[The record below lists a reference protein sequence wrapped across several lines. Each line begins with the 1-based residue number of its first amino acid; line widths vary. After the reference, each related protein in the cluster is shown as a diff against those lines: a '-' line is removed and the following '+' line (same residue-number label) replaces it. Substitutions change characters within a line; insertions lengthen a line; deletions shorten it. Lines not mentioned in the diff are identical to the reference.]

1 MFCITPRRLLAALV
15 LCLSA
20 CAAHALE
27 LKPDGQ
33 SYEQRVWSRVDG
45 APQQAYSL
53 AQDDD
58 GMLFFATPTGLYSFD
73 GVRFRQLS
81 KLYGH
86 ALPSSSISY
95 VKYIPG
101 GLALGYHFGGLS
113 IFTRKEVTHYVAGKD
128 FPRGTIMAIAV
139 DPHGVLH
146 ATTSEGLVRLEH
158 GKWQRV
164 GQDSLPPG
172 RIFMIG
178 FAGDGALWAAM
189 NDGYYVRAAGDTAFA
204 RSSIGDT
211 RVAQS
216 GFGAVAAAAPAIE
229 VLDAAAASATP
240 AQLQGTMYAGPDGSY
255 WGSGPEG
262 FVRMVKTPDGALSG
276 AELFP
281 YRAGD
286 GLGMLRA
293 MVDREGNLW
302 MTTMDNVMRFRK
314 HRLQRIDI
322 DGTAYWFTQRGLG
335 DEMWT
340 GSASR
345 PMSRIRADGSV
356 VTETIKGPTAILR
369 ANAQHAW
376 VAGEGGMAEYQGAAV
391 QQWDFP
397 AQLGKRYEVQALAL
411 EPGGRLLA
419 SFVRN
424 GLWTFAQ
431 GVWNKDQR
439 LASLADANPISMLTD
454 AAGATWVGLTNSR
467 VVKLTQTAAEVLP
480 PSANLQ
486 VGNVLSM
493 VDLGG
498 RLLVGGDDGLA
509 WIQGGKAWPLR
520 LAQAPDIR
528 RVTGM
533 VQDQQGS
540 LWIHSSDGLYRVSAQ
555 ELQRFWSAPQQA
567 CAGELFN
574 FEDGIRGLGAQVRPL
589 PSLALG
595 ADGRV
600 YYATTSQTGW
610 IDPRTLRR
618 NPLPP
623 TVLIESLGVGEQ
635 SYAAT
640 NGLLLPERTTA
651 IDLAFTATALSIPGR
666 VRLKYRLDGVDS
678 DWREASRDRHV
689 QYTNLAPGP
698 YRFRVIAANEDG
710 VWNMQGA
717 QFEFRIKAAFWQT
730 MWFRVLCVLA
740 VFLIAVLCYRW
751 RIAVVRRRAE
761 AHAATRHEAT
771 LQERTRIARTLHD
784 NLLQAAQALLL
795 RFQTVQTRLAPQPEM
810 QAMLDKVIDYA
821 EKLVESTRDEV
832 MGLRSEPPCEE
843 IIAALHSAVA
853 SAAPGREG
861 LLHHETAGEPRPLR
875 SDAAVEI
882 LYVLREAVLNSVLHA
897 DATRI
902 DVLLRFNPDGF
913 EGQVQDDGIG
923 ISADMARDGR
933 AGHWGLAGMRER
945 VARLG
950 GQIDIVTGASGG
962 CTVRF
967 TLPAHAAYQA

>member
-1 MFCITPRRLLAALV
+1 MFCTIPRRLLAALV
-15 LCLSA
+15 LCLSV
-20 CAAHALE
+20 CAAHALQ
-27 LKPDGQ
+27 LTPDGR
-33 SYEQRVWSRVDG
+33 SYEQRVWGRVDG

-73 GVRFRQLS
+73 GVHFRQL
-81 KLYGH
+81 KQLYGH

-95 VKYIPG
+95 VRYIPG

-113 IFTRKEVTHYVAGKD
+113 LFTRKDVTHYVAGKN
-128 FPRGTIMAIAV
+128 FPRGTIMAIAA

-158 GKWQRV
+158 GKWLRI

-172 RIFMIG
+172 RIFMLG
-178 FAGDGALWAAM
+178 FGADGALWAAM
-189 NDGYYVRAAGDTAFA
+189 NDGYYVRAAGATTFA
-204 RSSIGDT
+204 RSSMGDA

-216 GFGAVAAAAPAIE
+216 GFGAVANAAPSVE
-229 VLDAAAASATP
+229 VLDAAAERATP
-240 AQLQGTMYAGPDGSY
+240 AQLQGAMYRGPDGSY

-262 FVRMVKTPDGALSG
+262 FVRMVKTADGALSG

-302 MTTMDNVMRFRK
+302 MTTMDNVMRFRQ
-314 HRLQRIDI
+314 HRLQRIAI
-322 DGTAYWFTQRGLG
+322 EGTAYWLTQRGLG
-335 DEMWT
+335 DEIWT
-340 GSASR
+340 GTASR
-345 PMSRIRADGSV
+345 PMSRIHADGRIG
-356 VTETIKGPTAILR
+356 TETISGPTAILR
-369 ANAQHAW
+369 VDPQHVW
-376 VAGEGGMAEYQGAAV
+376 VAGETGLVEYRGAAV
-391 QQWDFP
+391 QPWDFP
-397 AQLGKRYEVQALAL
+397 AQLGQRYEVQALAV
-411 EPGGRLLA
+411 ERGGRLLA

-424 GLWTFAQ
+424 GLWTFEQ
-431 GVWNKDQR
+431 GVWSKDQR
-439 LASLADANPISMLTD
+439 LAGLADANPISMLTD

-467 VVKLTQTAAEVLP
+467 LVRLTPTAAHVLP
-480 PSANLQ
+480 ASAKLQ

-493 VDLGG
+493 LEVGG

-509 WIQGGKAWPLR
+509 WVQNDQSWPLR
-520 LAQAPDIR
+520 LAQVPDVR
-528 RVTGM
+528 RVTGL
-533 VQDQQGS
+533 VLDKQGS
-540 LWIHSSDGLYRVSAQ
+540 LWIHSSEGLYRVSAQ
-555 ELQRFWSAPQQA
+555 ALQRCWSAPQHA
-567 CAGELFN
+567 CDAELFN
-574 FEDGIRGLGAQVRPL
+574 FEDGMLGLGAQVRPL

-610 IDPRTLRR
+610 VDPATLRR

-623 TVLIESLGVGEQ
+623 TVLIESLGAGEQ

-640 NGLLLPERTTA
+640 NGLRLPERTTA

-666 VRLKYRLDGVDS
+666 VRIRFRLDGVDS

-689 QYTNLAPGP
+689 QYTNLAPGA

-710 VWNMQGA
+710 VWNMRGA
-717 QFEFRIKAAFWQT
+717 QFDFRIEAAFWQT
-730 MWFRVLCVLA
+730 MWFRVLCVLTCL
-740 VFLIAVLCYRW
+740 LIAALCYRW
-751 RIAVVRRRAE
+751 RIGVLRRRVE

-784 NLLQAAQALLL
+784 NLLQAAQSLLL

-843 IIAALHSAVA
+843 IIAALHGAVA
-853 SAAPGREG
+853 SAAPGRQG
-861 LLHHETAGEPRPLR
+861 LLHHETAGQPRPLR
-875 SDAAVEI
+875 SEAAVEI

-902 DVLLRFNPDGF
+902 DVLLRFDVDRF
-913 EGQVQDDGIG
+913 EGEVRDDGIG
-923 ISADMARDGR
+923 ISADLAHAGR
-933 AGHWGLAGMRER
+933 AGHWGLTGMRER
-945 VARLG
+945 IARLG
-950 GQIDIVTGASGG
+950 GQIEIGGVANGG